1 VDAFLKRFLAGIGD
15 VGGAG
20 GGICCLSSS
29 MSINIFSSVPLE
41 NTFSRLTFRSR
52 AFPSVLLL
60 SLRCRCG
67 DRDGEV
73 VGDRVGDLVG
83 DVVGDLVGDRV
94 GEVVGEVLF
103 ERNSS
108 LL

>member
-1 VDAFLKRFLAGIGD
+1 
-15 VGGAG
+15 
-20 GGICCLSSS
+20 
-29 MSINIFSSVPLE
+29 MSISILSSVPLE

-52 AFPSVLLL
+52 ELPSVLLL
-60 SLRCRCG
+60 SLLCRCG
-67 DRDGEV
+67 DLEGEV

-83 DVVGDLVGDRV
+83 EVVGDRV
-94 GEVVGEVLF
+94 GDRVGDVAGEVLF